1 MKSRTQRN
9 LEIYN
14 APEVTSYYAGL
25 DYLSPCERLLFET
38 CTPPNAQ
45 VLDLGVG
52 GGRTTAFLSRTA
64 ARYVGIDNS
73 LGMIESC
80 RKKFPHLEF
89 AVADAAD
96 LSGFDDASFDIVV
109 FAFNGIDFVQPDTN
123 RHRCLRS
130 IHRVLRPE
138 GLVIFSSHNARA
150 ILVRPSWNRERIRRT
165 ARRLSA
171 NSETLFEVATA
182 VLTAG
187 RALVAVLE
195 AFLAT
200 VLKFTRRL
208 SRNVFWRG
216 EGELLDEAHGGLI
229 THYSVPS
236 RVMCEASAAHLRP
249 IRVVGNEY
257 PKRSHALASD
267 WYYYVFEKPVEK

>member
-25 DYLSPCERLLFET
+25 TYLSPCERLLFET
-38 CTPPNAQ
+38 CIPPNAQ
-45 VLDLGVG
+45 LLDLGVG

-64 ARYVGIDNS
+64 ARYVGVDNS
-73 LGMIESC
+73 PGMIESC

-89 AVADAAD
+89 VVADAAD

-123 RHRCLRS
+123 RHRCLTH

-150 ILVRPSWNRERIRRT
+150 ILVRPSWSRERILRM
-165 ARRLSA
+165 AQKVSGGSRLVFNLAAALLKASRVC
-171 NSETLFEVATA
+171 VAYFQ
-182 VLTAG
+182 
-187 RALVAVLE
+187 AL
-195 AFLAT
+195 LAT
-200 VLKFTRRL
+200 VARCVRRL
-208 SRNVFWRG
+208 PRKMFWCG
-216 EGELLDEAHGGLI
+216 EGQLLDRAHGGLL
-229 THYSVPS
+229 THYSVPR
-236 RVMCEASAAHLRP
+236 RVMSEAAAAHLTLV
-249 IRVVGNEY
+249 RVVGDDY

-267 WYYYVFEKPVEK
+267 WYYYVFKKPIGK